1 MWLIEIKFGFVFDLG
16 DTENNLFRVESVY
29 VCMYVFVYVCMYVC
43 MYACICV
50 RIG

>member
-29 VCMYVFVYVCMYVC
+29 VCILSDVVKYY
-43 MYACICV
+43 I
-50 RIG
+50 